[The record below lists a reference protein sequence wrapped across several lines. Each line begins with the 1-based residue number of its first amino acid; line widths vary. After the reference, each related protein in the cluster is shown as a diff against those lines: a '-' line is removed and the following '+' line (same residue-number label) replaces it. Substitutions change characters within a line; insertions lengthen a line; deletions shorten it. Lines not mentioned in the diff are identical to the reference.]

1 MLVTHR
7 LTCPDRPQSKKSSL
21 KNQPPERKLSY
32 ERIQVGDL
40 VYRIKGSDGT
50 TPMMH
55 AELNCRSGD
64 HSAVAITDE
73 SIQVSLICPIG
84 KKRMKFPGRSTNCT
98 HAQCFDLATFIEINK
113 RSHDKMKCPLCGVQ
127 IDGHLFWMEVYIDT
141 LMTKI
146 LVEADGDKVLLTKD
160 GWKVPEESTG
170 GNGTIVLDE
179 SSTVFDISG
188 ASTEHFDCSTT
199 ESPSTSDKN
208 NSGGSLE
215 CSVSFLHSPRAQQML
230 LDDFQKS

>member
-32 ERIQVGDL
+32 ERIQVGDT

-50 TPMMH
+50 TPLMH

-160 GWKVPEESTG
+160 GWKVQKRAPVETEQSFWT
-170 GNGTIVLDE
+170 NLPP
-179 SSTVFDISG
+179 SSTFLEHQQNILTVAPPNPQAPVTRTTGVVTNALLFHFVF
-188 ASTEHFDCSTT
+188 
-199 ESPSTSDKN
+199 P
-208 NSGGSLE
+208 NSL
-215 CSVSFLHSPRAQQML
+215 
-230 LDDFQKS
+230 KKYTK